1 MTETV
6 IARRY
11 ARALLQVTRDHGD
24 IPAADEH
31 LRTLVAALKDDREIQ
46 TFLKNPRVPA
56 ARKREALHA
65 ALEATGAPATLASFV
80 SVLCRARRAALL
92 PAVAE
97 EFARMADEARG
108 VLAAGVSSAAPMAPA
123 DLERVRERLAADSGK
138 EVRIEAEVDGA
149 LLGGIA
155 VRIGN
160 KLVDGTLR
168 ARLEQMR
175 SVLK

>member
-1 MTETV
+1 
-6 IARRY
+6 
-11 ARALLQVTRDHGD
+11 
-24 IPAADEH
+24 
-31 LRTLVAALKDDREIQ
+31 
-46 TFLKNPRVPA
+46 
-56 ARKREALHA
+56 
-65 ALEATGAPATLASFV
+65 
-80 SVLCRARRAALL
+80 
-92 PAVAE
+92 
-97 EFARMADEARG
+97 MADEARG